1 MFLKYKNAKI
11 VLVLLPSS
19 NTIVIETMCLM
30 VSLHHLNHFCC
41 MAIEND
47 LHLFE
52 SNGFVG
58 FLCHPMPPLPSSHNQ
73 ICIEWLNHQGFCP
86 FPLMRRNPLEC
97 GSWNPQN
104 LQQLFKNKF
113 HQWRF
118 FHLRLS
124 FCNLLE
130 LIPFHIT
137 FVFTLATTFC
147 SNCCK
152 MVVESLKIITFMD
165 WWF

>member
-1 MFLKYKNAKI
+1 
-11 VLVLLPSS
+11 
-19 NTIVIETMCLM
+19 
-30 VSLHHLNHFCC
+30 
-41 MAIEND
+41 
-47 LHLFE
+47 
-52 SNGFVG
+52 
-58 FLCHPMPPLPSSHNQ
+58 
-73 ICIEWLNHQGFCP
+73 
-86 FPLMRRNPLEC
+86 
-97 GSWNPQN
+97 
-104 LQQLFKNKF
+104 LFKNKF